1 MNYKVIN
8 FEDIE
13 YPESLRMI
21 ENAPKK
27 IYAMGNINLLKEENI
42 SVVGTRRISDYG
54 KRYGKEI
61 CKDLVLRDIPIVS
74 GLAIGTDTLAHET
87 ALKYGGKTIAV
98 LPSGFENIFPQKN
111 EKLAR
116 EIIEKGGLLVSE
128 YSPEIVSDSN
138 KFLERNRI
146 VAGLGIALV
155 VIEALKISGTSVTAR
170 IAKSQGKK
178 VFALPGSLDSKYS
191 VGTNNLIK
199 NGANLITS
207 AVDIIKS
214 YPQFENRKLKTE
226 ASQNIKE
233 EYKKIFFNIFSD
245 KYLSLE
251 EIIKKTGM
259 PTREVITKLT
269 LMELEEIVEQEIGK
283 GYRRKI

>member
-1 MNYKVIN
+1 MDWL
-8 FEDIE
+8 F
-13 YPESLRMI
+13 
-21 ENAPKK
+21 
-27 IYAMGNINLLKEENI
+27 
-42 SVVGTRRISDYG
+42 
-54 KRYGKEI
+54 
-61 CKDLVLRDIPIVS
+61 
-74 GLAIGTDTLAHET
+74 GTDTMAHET
-87 ALKYGGKTIAV
+87 ALKYVGKTIAV

-111 EKLAR
+111 EKLAK
-116 EIIEKGGLLVSE
+116 EIVEKGGLLVTE
-128 YSPEIVSDSN
+128 YSPKTLADSS

-146 VAGLGIALV
+146 VAGLGMALV

-207 AVDIIKS
+207 AVDILKS
-214 YPQFENRKLKTE
+214 YPQFANKKLKVET
-226 ASQNIKE
+226 SQNVKE
-233 EYKKIFFNIFSD
+233 EYKKIFFYIFSD

>member
-1 MNYKVIN
+1 MDWL
-8 FEDIE
+8 F
-13 YPESLRMI
+13 
-21 ENAPKK
+21 
-27 IYAMGNINLLKEENI
+27 
-42 SVVGTRRISDYG
+42 
-54 KRYGKEI
+54 
-61 CKDLVLRDIPIVS
+61 
-74 GLAIGTDTLAHET
+74 GTDTLAHET

-111 EKLAR
+111 EKLAK
-116 EIIEKGGLLVSE
+116 EIVEKGGLLITE
-128 YSPEIVSDSN
+128 YSPKTVADSS

-207 AVDIIKS
+207 AMDILKS
-214 YPQFENRKLKTE
+214 YPQFENRKLKVET
-226 ASQNIKE
+226 SQNIKE

>member
-1 MNYKVIN
+1 MDWL
-8 FEDIE
+8 F
-13 YPESLRMI
+13 
-21 ENAPKK
+21 
-27 IYAMGNINLLKEENI
+27 
-42 SVVGTRRISDYG
+42 
-54 KRYGKEI
+54 
-61 CKDLVLRDIPIVS
+61 
-74 GLAIGTDTLAHET
+74 GTDTLAHET
-87 ALKYGGKTIAV
+87 ALRYGGKTIAV

-111 EKLAR
+111 EKLAK
-116 EIIEKGGLLVSE
+116 EIVEKGGLLVSE
-128 YSPEIVSDSN
+128 YSPKTVADSS

-207 AVDIIKS
+207 AVDILKS
-214 YPQFENRKLKTE
+214 YPQFENRKLKVET
-226 ASQNIKE
+226 SQNIKE
-233 EYKKIFFNIFSD
+233 EYKKIFFNIFFD

>member
-1 MNYKVIN
+1 MDWL
-8 FEDIE
+8 F
-13 YPESLRMI
+13 
-21 ENAPKK
+21 
-27 IYAMGNINLLKEENI
+27 
-42 SVVGTRRISDYG
+42 
-54 KRYGKEI
+54 
-61 CKDLVLRDIPIVS
+61 
-74 GLAIGTDTLAHET
+74 GTDTLAHET

-111 EKLAR
+111 EKLAK
-116 EIIEKGGLLVSE
+116 EIVEKGGLLVSE
-128 YSPEIVSDSN
+128 YSPKTVADSS

-146 VAGLGIALV
+146 IAGLGVTLV

-170 IAKSQGKK
+170 IAKSQGKE

-207 AVDIIKS
+207 AVDILKS
-214 YPQFENRKLKTE
+214 YPQFENRKLKVET
-226 ASQNIKE
+226 SQNIKE

>member
-1 MNYKVIN
+1 MDWL
-8 FEDIE
+8 F
-13 YPESLRMI
+13 
-21 ENAPKK
+21 
-27 IYAMGNINLLKEENI
+27 
-42 SVVGTRRISDYG
+42 
-54 KRYGKEI
+54 
-61 CKDLVLRDIPIVS
+61 
-74 GLAIGTDTLAHET
+74 GTDTLAHET
-87 ALKYGGKTIAV
+87 ALKYDGKTIAV

-111 EKLAR
+111 EKLAK
-116 EIIEKGGLLVSE
+116 EIVEKGGLLVTE
-128 YSPEIVSDSN
+128 YSPKTVADSS

-199 NGANLITS
+199 NGANIITS
-207 AVDIIKS
+207 AVDIVKS
-214 YPQFENRKLKTE
+214 YPQFDNKKLKVE

-233 EYKKIFFNIFSD
+233 EYKKIFFYIFSD

>member
-8 FEDIE
+8 FEDVE

-27 IYAMGNINLLKEENI
+27 IYAMGNINLLKDENI

-116 EIIEKGGLLVSE
+116 EIVEKGGLLVSE
-128 YSPEIVSDSN
+128 YSPKTVADSS

-199 NGANLITS
+199 NGANLIAS
-207 AVDIIKS
+207 AVDIVKS
-214 YPQFENRKLKTE
+214 YPQFDNRKLKTE
-226 ASQNIKE
+226 VKQNIKE

>member
-1 MNYKVIN
+1 MAWL
-8 FEDIE
+8 F
-13 YPESLRMI
+13 
-21 ENAPKK
+21 
-27 IYAMGNINLLKEENI
+27 
-42 SVVGTRRISDYG
+42 
-54 KRYGKEI
+54 
-61 CKDLVLRDIPIVS
+61 
-74 GLAIGTDTLAHET
+74 GTDSLAHET

-111 EKLAR
+111 EKLAK
-116 EIIEKGGLLVSE
+116 EIVEKGGLLVTE
-128 YSPEIVSDSN
+128 YSPKMVADSG

-207 AVDIIKS
+207 AMDILKS
-214 YPQFENRKLKTE
+214 YPQFENRKLKVE

>member
-27 IYAMGNINLLKEENI
+27 IYAMGNINLLKDENI

-116 EIIEKGGLLVSE
+116 EIVEKGGLLVSE
-128 YSPEIVSDSN
+128 YSPKTVSDSS

>member
-1 MNYKVIN
+1 MDWL
-8 FEDIE
+8 F
-13 YPESLRMI
+13 
-21 ENAPKK
+21 
-27 IYAMGNINLLKEENI
+27 
-42 SVVGTRRISDYG
+42 
-54 KRYGKEI
+54 
-61 CKDLVLRDIPIVS
+61 
-74 GLAIGTDTLAHET
+74 GTDTLAHET
-87 ALKYGGKTIAV
+87 ALKCGGKTIAV
-98 LPSGFENIFPQKN
+98 LPSGFENIFPPKN
-111 EKLAR
+111 EKLAK
-116 EIIEKGGLLVSE
+116 EIVENGGLLVTE
-128 YSPEIVSDSN
+128 YSPKTVADSS

-146 VAGLGIALV
+146 VAGLGIGLV

-207 AVDIIKS
+207 AVDILKS
-214 YPQFENRKLKTE
+214 YPQFENRKLKVE
-226 ASQNIKE
+226 YAQNIKE

>member
-1 MNYKVIN
+1 MDWL
-8 FEDIE
+8 F
-13 YPESLRMI
+13 
-21 ENAPKK
+21 
-27 IYAMGNINLLKEENI
+27 
-42 SVVGTRRISDYG
+42 
-54 KRYGKEI
+54 
-61 CKDLVLRDIPIVS
+61 
-74 GLAIGTDTLAHET
+74 GTDTLAHET

-111 EKLAR
+111 EKLAK
-116 EIIEKGGLLVSE
+116 EIVEKGGLLITE
-128 YSPEIVSDSN
+128 YSPKTVADSS

-207 AVDIIKS
+207 AVDIVKS

>member
-27 IYAMGNINLLKEENI
+27 IYAMGNINLLKDENI

-111 EKLAR
+111 EKLAK
-116 EIIEKGGLLVSE
+116 EIVEKGGLLVSE
-128 YSPEIVSDSN
+128 YSPKTVADSS

-207 AVDIIKS
+207 AVDIVKS

>member
-1 MNYKVIN
+1 MDWL
-8 FEDIE
+8 F
-13 YPESLRMI
+13 
-21 ENAPKK
+21 
-27 IYAMGNINLLKEENI
+27 
-42 SVVGTRRISDYG
+42 
-54 KRYGKEI
+54 
-61 CKDLVLRDIPIVS
+61 
-74 GLAIGTDTLAHET
+74 GTDTLAHET

-111 EKLAR
+111 EKLAK
-116 EIIEKGGLLVSE
+116 EIVEKGGLLVTE
-128 YSPEIVSDSN
+128 YSPKTVADSG

-207 AVDIIKS
+207 AVDIVKS
-214 YPQFENRKLKTE
+214 YPQFENRKLKE
-226 ASQNIKE
+226 EISQNVKE

>member
-27 IYAMGNINLLKEENI
+27 IYAMGNINLLKDENI

-87 ALKYGGKTIAV
+87 ALRYGGKTIAV

-111 EKLAR
+111 EKLAK
-116 EIIEKGGLLVSE
+116 EIVEKGGLLVSE
-128 YSPEIVSDSN
+128 YSPETVADSN

-207 AVDIIKS
+207 AVDIVKS
-214 YPQFENRKLKTE
+214 YPQFDNRKLKTE

>member
-27 IYAMGNINLLKEENI
+27 IYAMGNINLLKDENI

-98 LPSGFENIFPQKN
+98 LPSGFENIFPPKN
-111 EKLAR
+111 ENLAR
-116 EIIEKGGLLVSE
+116 EIVEKDGLLVSE
-128 YSPEIVSDSN
+128 YSPKTVADSS

-146 VAGLGIALV
+146 VAGLGIALI

-170 IAKSQGKK
+170 FAKSQGKK

-207 AVDIIKS
+207 AVDIVKS

-226 ASQNIKE
+226 VKQNIKE

>member
-1 MNYKVIN
+1 M
-8 FEDIE
+8 
-13 YPESLRMI
+13 
-21 ENAPKK
+21 
-27 IYAMGNINLLKEENI
+27 
-42 SVVGTRRISDYG
+42 
-54 KRYGKEI
+54 
-61 CKDLVLRDIPIVS
+61 
-74 GLAIGTDTLAHET
+74 AHET
-87 ALKYGGKTIAV
+87 ALKYVGKTIAV
-98 LPSGFENIFPQKN
+98 LPSGFENIFPKKN
-111 EKLAR
+111 EKLAK
-116 EIIEKGGLLVSE
+116 EIVEKGGLLVTE
-128 YSPEIVSDSN
+128 YSPKTLADSS

-146 VAGLGIALV
+146 VAGLGMALV

-207 AVDIIKS
+207 AVDILKS
-214 YPQFENRKLKTE
+214 YPQFANKKLKVET
-226 ASQNIKE
+226 SQNVKE
-233 EYKKIFFNIFSD
+233 EYKKIFFYIFSD

>member
-8 FEDIE
+8 FEDVE

-27 IYAMGNINLLKEENI
+27 IYAMGNINLLKDENI

-98 LPSGFENIFPQKN
+98 LPSGFENIFPPKN

-116 EIIEKGGLLVSE
+116 EIVEKGGLLVSE
-128 YSPEIVSDSN
+128 YSPEIVSDSS

-207 AVDIIKS
+207 AVDIVKN
-214 YPQFENRKLKTE
+214 YPQFDNRKLKTE
-226 ASQNIKE
+226 VKQNIKE